1 MYNET
6 IIYYSKNPTNKG
18 KLDNFD
24 IEFWEENRTC
34 WDDLKVYLKIDD
46 NKISDWSFEGD
57 TAIITTAC
65 ASVFGESIVGM
76 TLEEVL
82 TKDYNYITEL
92 IESEVSERRRNASVL
107 WLLTT
112 RNAIHKKEVEYIMI
126 KLSKKWS
133 YALKAVIYIAKAQ
146 DLVHLADIS
155 ESEDISLS
163 MLRRII
169 ANLEKAWVLET
180 IKWRNWWIKL
190 WKKVHQISV
199 FDILFAVWEE
209 LWLTDCRFQYTV
221 AHLYFG

>member
-6 IIYYSKNPTNKG
+6 IIYYSKNPPNKG

-34 WDDLKVYLKIDD
+34 WDDLKVYLKIDE

-65 ASVFGESIVGM
+65 ASVFGESIVWM

-82 TKDYNYITEL
+82 TKDYTYITDL

-112 RNAIHKKEVEYIMI
+112 RNWIHKYLNDWILDTFED
-126 KLSKKWS
+126 
-133 YALKAVIYIAKAQ
+133 VI
-146 DLVHLADIS
+146 
-155 ESEDISLS
+155 
-163 MLRRII
+163 
-169 ANLEKAWVLET
+169 W
-180 IKWRNWWIKL
+180 
-190 WKKVHQISV
+190 
-199 FDILFAVWEE
+199 
-209 LWLTDCRFQYTV
+209 
-221 AHLYFG
+221 